1 MRYEGSLFRDS
12 VNGRSV
18 NLYIDDYGTKWMAQS
33 RWGFRTEI
41 KGE

>member
-1 MRYEGSLFRDS
+1 MRYESQLFTDS
-12 VNGRSV
+12 INGKSV

-41 KGE
+41 EGE